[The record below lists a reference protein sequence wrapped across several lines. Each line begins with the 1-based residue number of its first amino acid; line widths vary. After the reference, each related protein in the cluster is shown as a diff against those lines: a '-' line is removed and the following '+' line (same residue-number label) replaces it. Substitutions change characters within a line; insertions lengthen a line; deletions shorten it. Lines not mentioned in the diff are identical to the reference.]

1 MINKDISL
9 ILLFESSNLELFDKK
24 GSYIIFVVL
33 SLRNEGIKMI
43 SNFGS
48 I

>member
-24 GSYIIFVVL
+24 GSYNLCGIIFKKRGNKNDL
-33 SLRNEGIKMI
+33 
-43 SNFGS
+43 
-48 I
+48 